1 MASKV
6 KTICE
11 EKIVPV
17 IEKMGFEVVDIEYTK
32 KADGM
37 NLTFFIDNDKGI
49 EINDCENVS
58 KIIDPILDEVDPT
71 EGQPYILNVSSPGI
85 DRPLKTNRDFERNLG
100 KEISIT
106 LFSKQDGCKN
116 FDGIL
121 RSYDENQVTIEILT
135 NKKSKKLVEG
145 QKLTFE
151 KSKIAHV
158 VPIIKF

>member
-58 KIIDPILDEVDPT
+58 KIINILD
-71 EGQPYILNVSSPGI
+71 
-85 DRPLKTNRDFERNLG
+85 TN
-100 KEISIT
+100 
-106 LFSKQDGCKN
+106 
-116 FDGIL
+116 
-121 RSYDENQVTIEILT
+121 
-135 NKKSKKLVEG
+135 
-145 QKLTFE
+145 
-151 KSKIAHV
+151 
-158 VPIIKF
+158 